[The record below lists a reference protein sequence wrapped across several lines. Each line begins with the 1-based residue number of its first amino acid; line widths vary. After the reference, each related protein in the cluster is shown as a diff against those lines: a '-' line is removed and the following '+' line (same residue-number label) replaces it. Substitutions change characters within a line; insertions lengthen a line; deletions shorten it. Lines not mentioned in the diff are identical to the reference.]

1 MQKGLFISIDSM
13 HTTDSEHL
21 HALDSCRYKNVVRFC
36 TGTIENHRNEQ
47 EVAQKACLVS
57 LKEDYVYNW

>member
-13 HTTDSEHL
+13 HMTDSKHL
-21 HALDSCRYKNVVRFC
+21 HVLDSCRYKNVVRFC
-36 TGTIENHRNEQ
+36 TGAIENHRNEQ
-47 EVAQKACLVS
+47 EVARKACLVS